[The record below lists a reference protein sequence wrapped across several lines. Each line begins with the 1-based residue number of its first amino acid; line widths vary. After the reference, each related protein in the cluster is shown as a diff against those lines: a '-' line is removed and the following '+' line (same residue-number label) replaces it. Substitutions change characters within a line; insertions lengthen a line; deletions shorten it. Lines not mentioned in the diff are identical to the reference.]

1 MSKEI
6 QISAELRK
14 DVGKGASRRLR
25 KANKVPGIIYG
36 GEGEPT
42 SLLLDANALGKA
54 LQNEAFFS
62 QVVVVNVEGKG
73 YQSVVRDIQRHP
85 AKETVMHIDFFR
97 ISANRAIE
105 VHVPLHFLNEEKCIG
120 VKIGGGL
127 LSHNLSEVIISCL
140 PANLPEYIEV
150 DVEHLELGK
159 SIHLSDLK
167 LPEGVTI
174 PELRFGSDHDLQVV
188 SLNAP
193 KGTAD
198 DAKSDPKSE
207 PKKS

>member
-1 MSKEI
+1 MSNQI
-6 QISAELRK
+6 QVSAELRK

-25 KANKVPGIIYG
+25 KASKVPGIIYG

-42 SLLLDANALGKA
+42 SLLLDANSLGKA
-54 LQNEAFFS
+54 LQNEAVFS
-62 QVVVVNVEGKG
+62 QVIVVNVEGTA
-73 YQSVVRDIQRHP
+73 YQAVVRDIQRHP
-85 AKETVMHIDFFR
+85 AKDTVMHIDFYR

-105 VHVPLHFLNEEKCIG
+105 VHVPLHFLNEDRCIG

-174 PELRFGSDHDLQVV
+174 PELRFGSDHDLLVV
-188 SLNAP
+188 SLHAP
-193 KGTAD
+193 KGA
-198 DAKSDPKSE
+198 AEE
-207 PKKS
+207 PKK

>member
-1 MSKEI
+1 MSNQI
-6 QISAELRK
+6 QVSAELRK

-25 KANKVPGIIYG
+25 KASKVPGIIYG
-36 GEGEPT
+36 GEGAPT
-42 SLLLDANALGKA
+42 SLLLDANSLGKA
-54 LQNEAFFS
+54 LQNEAVFS
-62 QVVVVNVEGKG
+62 QVIVVNVEGTG
-73 YQSVVRDIQRHP
+73 YQAVVRDIQRHP
-85 AKETVMHIDFFR
+85 AKDTVMHIDFYR

-105 VHVPLHFLNEEKCIG
+105 VHVPLHFLNEDRCIG

-174 PELRFGSDHDLQVV
+174 PELRFGSDHDLLVV
-188 SLNAP
+188 SLHAP
-193 KGTAD
+193 KGA
-198 DAKSDPKSE
+198 AEE
-207 PKKS
+207 PKK